1 MCGQTRRPAFPPTRG
16 IPFLLEERAGA
27 TLRCY
32 DSVVNMQASSCA
44 RFYLLLLILSF
55 CSPLQA
61 ALKVSVRVQ
70 DSRGNLRDDLPADTF
85 RVWLHNKK
93 VEVTNVLTPSDNL
106 ILLVLLDLAGDL
118 NRVDVARRALIE
130 AIENLGPHP
139 YVALLQAQDGLQVLA
154 DPTRDHEKL
163 TEVISNLQV
172 SRFPSLLESVE
183 RASTIADQ
191 MLRESEVRVAVL
203 SITDGSIR
211 QYRGDYSNPVINP
224 SDRTDLSR
232 RFRDRVIRERITTIV
247 NALHK
252 SWAPLFFLHLER
264 RTNSLDIAYQDGLR
278 QFAQTTGGEALFC
291 SSVSE
296 IPTFLKRQVDR
307 VTHSYVLTI
316 SNPRDTRGRVPL
328 RVEASPELNVTHRSH
343 IEVTD

>member
-1 MCGQTRRPAFPPTRG
+1 MRKSNCVGHFPPTG
-16 IPFLLEERAGA
+16 GTPFVREGEANATVRAD
-27 TLRCY
+27 
-32 DSVVNMQASSCA
+32 DSVVDMRAPPCSRAC
-44 RFYLLLLILSF
+44 LLLLILSL
-55 CSPLQA
+55 CPLQA

-70 DSRGNLRDDLPADTF
+70 DGQGNFRDDLPAENF
-85 RVWLHNKK
+85 RAWLDNEE
-93 VEVTNVLTPSDNL
+93 VEVRSVLTPRDNL
-106 ILLVLLDLAGDL
+106 ILLVLLDLAGHL

-130 AIENLGPHP
+130 AIDDLGPRP
-139 YVALLQAQDGLQVLA
+139 YVALLQARDGLRVLA

-163 TEVISNLQV
+163 EEVISNLQV

-183 RASTIADQ
+183 RASTIADR

-247 NALHK
+247 NSLHQ
-252 SWAPLFFLHLER
+252 SWAPMFFLHLER
-264 RTNSLDIAYQDGLR
+264 RANRLDIAYQDGLR

-296 IPTFLKRQVDR
+296 IPAFLKQQVER
-307 VTHSYVLTI
+307 ITHSYVLTI
-316 SNPRDTRGRVPL
+316 SNPKDTRGRVPL
-328 RVEASPELNVTHRSH
+328 RVEARPEVNVTHRRH
-343 IEVTD
+343 IEVAD

>member
-1 MCGQTRRPAFPPTRG
+1 M
-16 IPFLLEERAGA
+16 LEERASA
-27 TLRCY
+27 TLRCD
-32 DSVVNMQASSCA
+32 DSVINMRAPPRSRC
-44 RFYLLLLILSF
+44 YLLLLTLSL
-55 CSPLQA
+55 CIPLQA

-70 DSRGNLRDDLPADTF
+70 DSHGSFQSDLQAENF
-85 RVWLHNKK
+85 RVRLDNQK
-93 VEVTNVLTPSDNL
+93 VEVANVLTASDNL

-130 AIENLGPHP
+130 AIDNLGPHP
-139 YVALLQAQDGLQVLA
+139 YVALLQAGEGLQVLA

-163 TEVISNLQV
+163 EELISNLQV

-183 RASTIADQ
+183 RASTIADR

-211 QYRGDYSNPVINP
+211 QYRGDYSSPVINP

-232 RFRDRVIRERITTIV
+232 RFRDRVIRERITTIT
-247 NALHK
+247 NSLHQ
-252 SWAPLFFLHLER
+252 SWAPMFFLHLER
-264 RTNSLDIAYQDGLR
+264 RTNRLDIAYQDGLR

-296 IPTFLKRQVDR
+296 IPAFLKQQVER
-307 VTHSYVLTI
+307 IAHSYVLTI
-316 SNPRDTRGRVPL
+316 ANPQDIRGRVPL
-328 RVEASPELNVTHRSH
+328 RVEAGPKVNVTHRSH
-343 IEVTD
+343 IQIAD

>member
-1 MCGQTRRPAFPPTRG
+1 MRASFVRGGRANATARGDDSAINIRAPPC
-16 IPFLLEERAGA
+16 F
-27 TLRCY
+27 RC
-32 DSVVNMQASSCA
+32 
-44 RFYLLLLILSF
+44 YLLLLTLSL
-55 CSPLQA
+55 CIPLQA

-70 DSRGNLRDDLPADTF
+70 DSQGSFQSDLQAENF
-85 RVWLHNKK
+85 RVRLDNQK
-93 VEVTNVLTPSDNL
+93 VKVANVLTASDNL

-130 AIENLGPHP
+130 AIDNLGPHP
-139 YVALLQAQDGLQVLA
+139 YVALLQAGDGLQVLA

-163 TEVISNLQV
+163 EELISNLQV

-183 RASTIADQ
+183 RASTIADR

-232 RFRDRVIRERITTIV
+232 RFRDRVIRERITTIT
-247 NALHK
+247 NSLHQ
-252 SWAPLFFLHLER
+252 SWAPMFFLHLER
-264 RTNSLDIAYQDGLR
+264 RTNRLDLAYQDGLR

-296 IPTFLKRQVDR
+296 IPAFLKQQVER
-307 VTHSYVLTI
+307 IAHSYVLTI
-316 SNPRDTRGRVPL
+316 ANPKDIRGRVPL
-328 RVEASPELNVTHRSH
+328 RVEAGPKVNVTHRGH
-343 IEVTD
+343 IQVAD

>member
-1 MCGQTRRPAFPPTRG
+1 MRASFVRGGRANATTRG
-16 IPFLLEERAGA
+16 DDSAINMRAPPCS
-27 TLRCY
+27 RC
-32 DSVVNMQASSCA
+32 
-44 RFYLLLLILSF
+44 YLLLLTLSL
-55 CSPLQA
+55 CIPLQA

-70 DSRGNLRDDLPADTF
+70 DSQGSFQSDLQAENF
-85 RVWLHNKK
+85 RVRLDNQK
-93 VEVTNVLTPSDNL
+93 VEVANVLTASDNL

-130 AIENLGPHP
+130 AIDNLGPPP
-139 YVALLQAQDGLQVLA
+139 YVALLQAGDGLQVLA

-163 TEVISNLQV
+163 EELISNLQV

-183 RASTIADQ
+183 RASTIADR

-232 RFRDRVIRERITTIV
+232 RFRDRVIRERITTIT
-247 NALHK
+247 NSLHQ
-252 SWAPLFFLHLER
+252 SWAPMFFLHLER
-264 RTNSLDIAYQDGLR
+264 RTNRLDLAYQDGLR

-296 IPTFLKRQVDR
+296 IPAFLKQQVER
-307 VTHSYVLTI
+307 IAHSYVLTI
-316 SNPRDTRGRVPL
+316 ANPKDIRGRVPL
-328 RVEASPELNVTHRSH
+328 RVEAGPKVNVTHRGH
-343 IEVTD
+343 IQVAD

>member
-1 MCGQTRRPAFPPTRG
+1 MRKSNRVGHFPPTG
-16 IPFLLEERAGA
+16 GTPFVREGEANA
-27 TLRCY
+27 TVRDD
-32 DSVVNMQASSCA
+32 DSVVDMRAPPCSRAC
-44 RFYLLLLILSF
+44 LLLLILSL
-55 CSPLQA
+55 CPLQA

-70 DSRGNLRDDLPADTF
+70 DGQGNFRDDLPAENF
-85 RVWLHNKK
+85 RAWLDNEE
-93 VEVTNVLTPSDNL
+93 VEVRSVLTPRDNL
-106 ILLVLLDLAGDL
+106 ILLVLLDLAGHL

-130 AIENLGPHP
+130 AIDDLGPRP
-139 YVALLQAQDGLQVLA
+139 YVALLQARDGLQVLA

-163 TEVISNLQV
+163 EEVISNLQV

-183 RASTIADQ
+183 RASTIADR

-211 QYRGDYSNPVINP
+211 QYRVDYSNPVINP

-247 NALHK
+247 NSLHQ
-252 SWAPLFFLHLER
+252 SWAPMFFLHLER
-264 RTNSLDIAYQDGLR
+264 RANRLDIAYQDGLR

-296 IPTFLKRQVDR
+296 IPAFLKQQVER
-307 VTHSYVLTI
+307 ITHSYVLTI
-316 SNPRDTRGRVPL
+316 SNPKDTRGRVPL
-328 RVEASPELNVTHRSH
+328 RVEARPEVNVTHRRH
-343 IEVTD
+343 IEVAD

>member
-1 MCGQTRRPAFPPTRG
+1 MRKSNCAGHFPPTG
-16 IPFLLEERAGA
+16 GTPFVREGEANATVRAD
-27 TLRCY
+27 
-32 DSVVNMQASSCA
+32 DSVVDMRDPPCSRAC
-44 RFYLLLLILSF
+44 LLLLILSL
-55 CSPLQA
+55 CPLQA

-70 DSRGNLRDDLPADTF
+70 DGQGNFRDDLPAENF
-85 RVWLHNKK
+85 RAWLDNEE
-93 VEVTNVLTPSDNL
+93 VEVRSVLTPRDNL
-106 ILLVLLDLAGDL
+106 ILLVLLDLAGHL

-130 AIENLGPHP
+130 AIDDLGPRP
-139 YVALLQAQDGLQVLA
+139 YVALLQARDGLQVLA

-163 TEVISNLQV
+163 EEVISNLQV

-183 RASTIADQ
+183 RASTIADR

-247 NALHK
+247 NSLHQ
-252 SWAPLFFLHLER
+252 SWAPMFFLHLER
-264 RTNSLDIAYQDGLR
+264 RANRLDIAYQDGLR

-296 IPTFLKRQVDR
+296 IPAFVKGGVNLDHFGGAKVDQL
-307 VTHSYVLTI
+307 VK
-316 SNPRDTRGRVPL
+316 G
-328 RVEASPELNVTHRSH
+328 
-343 IEVTD
+343 

>member
-1 MCGQTRRPAFPPTRG
+1 MREGEANATV
-16 IPFLLEERAGA
+16 RAD
-27 TLRCY
+27 
-32 DSVVNMQASSCA
+32 DSVVDMRAPPCSRAC
-44 RFYLLLLILSF
+44 LLLLILSL
-55 CSPLQA
+55 CPLQA

-70 DSRGNLRDDLPADTF
+70 DGQGNFRDDLPAENF
-85 RVWLHNKK
+85 RAWLDNEE
-93 VEVTNVLTPSDNL
+93 VEVRSVLTPRDNL
-106 ILLVLLDLAGDL
+106 ILLVLLDLAGHL

-130 AIENLGPHP
+130 AIDDLGPRP
-139 YVALLQAQDGLQVLA
+139 YVALLQARDGLQVLA

-163 TEVISNLQV
+163 EEVISNLQV

-183 RASTIADQ
+183 RASTIADR

-247 NALHK
+247 NSLHQ
-252 SWAPLFFLHLER
+252 SWAPMFFLHLER
-264 RTNSLDIAYQDGLR
+264 RANRLDIAYQDGLR

-296 IPTFLKRQVDR
+296 IPAFLKQQVER
-307 VTHSYVLTI
+307 ITHSYVLTI
-316 SNPRDTRGRVPL
+316 SNPKDTRGRVPL
-328 RVEASPELNVTHRSH
+328 RVEARPEVNVTHRRH
-343 IEVTD
+343 IEVAD

>member
-1 MCGQTRRPAFPPTRG
+1 MV
-16 IPFLLEERAGA
+16 EERASA
-27 TLRCY
+27 TVRRGESMVDMRAPPRTRAFLP
-32 DSVVNMQASSCA
+32 
-44 RFYLLLLILSF
+44 LLILSL
-55 CSPLQA
+55 CIPLQA

-70 DSRGNLRDDLPADTF
+70 DSQGNSRHDLPADSF
-85 RVWLHNKK
+85 RTWLDKK
-93 VEVTNVLTPSDNL
+93 EVEVTSVLTPRDNL

-130 AIENLGPHP
+130 AIDNLGPHP

-154 DPTRDHEKL
+154 DPTRDYEKL
-163 TEVISNLQV
+163 TEIISNLQV
-172 SRFPSLLESVE
+172 SRFPSLIESVE
-183 RASTIADQ
+183 RASTIADR

-278 QFAQTTGGEALFC
+278 QFARTTGGEALFC

-296 IPTFLKRQVDR
+296 IPTSLKRQVER
-307 VTHSYVLTI
+307 ITHSYVLTI
-316 SNPRDTRGRVPL
+316 SNPKNIRGRVPL
-328 RVEASPELNVTHRSH
+328 RVGASPGVKVTHRSH
-343 IEVTD
+343 IEVAD

>member
-1 MCGQTRRPAFPPTRG
+1 MRKSNCVGHFPPTGGTPLGRVG
-16 IPFLLEERAGA
+16 EANATVRAD
-27 TLRCY
+27 
-32 DSVVNMQASSCA
+32 DSVVDMRAPPCSRAC
-44 RFYLLLLILSF
+44 LLLLILSL
-55 CSPLQA
+55 CPLQA

-70 DSRGNLRDDLPADTF
+70 DGQGNFRDDLPAENF
-85 RVWLHNKK
+85 RAWLDNEE
-93 VEVTNVLTPSDNL
+93 VEVRSVLTPRDNL
-106 ILLVLLDLAGDL
+106 ILLVLLDLAGHL

-130 AIENLGPHP
+130 AIDDLGPHP
-139 YVALLQAQDGLQVLA
+139 YVALLQARDGLQVLA

-163 TEVISNLQV
+163 EEVISNLQV

-183 RASTIADQ
+183 RASTIADR

-247 NALHK
+247 NSLHQ
-252 SWAPLFFLHLER
+252 SWAPMFFLHLER
-264 RTNSLDIAYQDGLR
+264 RANRLDIAYQDGLR

-296 IPTFLKRQVDR
+296 IPAFLKQQVER
-307 VTHSYVLTI
+307 ITHSYVLTI
-316 SNPRDTRGRVPL
+316 SNPKDTRGRVPL
-328 RVEASPELNVTHRSH
+328 RVEARPEVNVTHRRH
-343 IEVTD
+343 IEVAD